1 MKILFRKVTTLADG
15 KNHGLV
21 FMLDWSGSMQYTLL
35 DTCKQMF
42 NLLWFCKKVG
52 IPFDVYAFTNEWS
65 SHDDDFP
72 HQLVDHYEKKEN
84 LALC

>member
-1 MKILFRKVTTLADG
+1 
-15 KNHGLV
+15 
-21 FMLDWSGSMQYTLL
+21 MLDWSGSMQYTLL

-52 IPFDVYAFTNEWS
+52 IPFDVYSFTNEWS
-65 SHDDDFP
+65 SNDPDFP

-84 LALC
+84 ILCV